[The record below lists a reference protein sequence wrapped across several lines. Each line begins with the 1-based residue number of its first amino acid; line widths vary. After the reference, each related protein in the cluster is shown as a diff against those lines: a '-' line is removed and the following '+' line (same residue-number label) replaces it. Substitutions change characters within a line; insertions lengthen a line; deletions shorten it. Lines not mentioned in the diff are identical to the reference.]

1 MANILSNSQQHENST
16 TEKVRQLILN
26 QMITQ
31 PTMSAILQSIV
42 AWAVELLQADEGT
55 IFLWDQEQEQL
66 VQSTGYHFSEE
77 YLDYGIVIKSG
88 EGIAGR
94 VIQSGQPMII
104 ENYLDWEGH
113 IANSNVPLSPFIT
126 NLSVPM
132 QWQEQAVG
140 VLSIDADNRRRRFTE
155 DDIRLS
161 GIFANLAAVA
171 IENARM
177 YKLLQDRAGE
187 LEQALKRE
195 VAQQTAELAY
205 RALQLET
212 SALVSREITSIL
224 DLDKLLTRVVELI
237 RNSFGYYSVMI
248 FLVDRVTN
256 RLMLRSASGDIG
268 QQLQKQNFS
277 LDLGPNS
284 LNSEAAQTNTP
295 IIVND
300 VSKEPRYLPLD
311 LLPDTQS
318 ELVIPLRQGERVL
331 GTLDVQSDKLNAF
344 GAGDILVIQSLGDQV
359 AIAIDNAHLYDHSRS
374 LAIVE
379 ERNRLAREL
388 HDSVTQTIFSMTLA
402 SESAR
407 ILLERDPSRVPAR
420 LDRLHELAQSAL
432 TEIRSLI
439 FQLRPITVA
448 DAGLLPALKQHTL
461 ERRRQEGLDV
471 SLHVEG
477 QGELPTDWEAALFR
491 IIQEALNN
499 VVKHARTDKATI
511 SLWLKDDVVRLKIE
525 DDGSGFVPA
534 SVNSSAAGLGL
545 TSMRERA
552 ELIGGIFLLQSESG
566 KGTTI
571 EVEIP
576 R

>member
-1 MANILSNSQQHENST
+1 MRKYST
-16 TEKVRQLILN
+16 TEEVRHLILN
-26 QMITQ
+26 EMITQ
-31 PTMSAILQSIV
+31 PTMSAILQTIV

-55 IFLWDQEQEQL
+55 IFLWDQEREEL

-77 YLDYGIVIKSG
+77 YLDYGITIKPG

-94 VIQSGQPMII
+94 VIQSGQPMIVD
-104 ENYLDWEGH
+104 NYLAWEGR
-113 IANSNVPLSPFIT
+113 IANSNVPLSRYVT

-132 QWQEQAVG
+132 QWQNQSVG
-140 VLSIDADNRRRRFTE
+140 VLSIDADNRRRNFTE

-177 YKLLQDRAGE
+177 YELLQERASE
-187 LEQALKRE
+187 LEQTLKRE
-195 VAQQTAELAY
+195 VAQQTAELAH

-224 DLDKLLTRVVELI
+224 DLDKLLMRVVELI
-237 RNSFGYYSVMI
+237 RNSFGYYSVMV
-248 FLVDRVTN
+248 FLVDRATN
-256 RLMLRSASGDIG
+256 RLVLRSASGDIG
-268 QQLQKQNFS
+268 QQLKKQNFS

-300 VSKEPRYLPLD
+300 VSQEPRYLPLD
-311 LLPDTQS
+311 LLPNTRS
-318 ELVIPLRQGERVL
+318 ELVIPLRQGEHVL
-331 GTLDVQSDKLNAF
+331 GTLDVQSDEFGAF
-344 GAGDILVIQSLGDQV
+344 GPEDMLVIQSLGDQV
-359 AIAIDNAHLYDHSRS
+359 AIAIDNAHLYDRSRS
-374 LAIVE
+374 LAIIE

-407 ILLERDPSRVPAR
+407 ILLERDPSRVSAR

-439 FQLRPITVA
+439 FQLRPVTIA
-448 DAGLLPALKQHTL
+448 DAGLIPALEQHTV
-461 ERRRQEGLDV
+461 ERCRQDGLNV
-471 SLHVEG
+471 TLHVEG
-477 QGELPTDWEAALFR
+477 QGELSAEWEAALFR

-499 VVKHARTDKATI
+499 VVKHAHTEEAVI
-511 SLWLKDDVVRLKIE
+511 SLWLQDDVVRLKIE
-525 DDGSGFVPA
+525 DHGSGFAPA
-534 SVNSSAAGLGL
+534 SINQPAVGLGL
-545 TSMRERA
+545 TSMRERS
-552 ELIGGIFLLQSESG
+552 ELIGGTFLLQSELG

-576 R
+576 RRKSGEDL